1 MHAIISL
8 TSRIMARGTR
18 KWPGWSIGAPEGKLL
33 IVPSDI
39 LPTFLPT
46 CLVAGILAA
55 SSEIFRRRAC
65 EIWHLF
71 VYTFLEPQQL
81 PMSPF
86 LRQVNDAVR
95 MRHHTKNTTTKFW
108 AESWEYRG
116 PSDTD
121 SLQSFRRFLPTSFR
135 PPSDIAV
142 FLKAL
147 AFLPT
152 SFRNRIIFKDAQW
165 KTWIVP

>member
-1 MHAIISL
+1 MWRS
-8 TSRIMARGTR
+8 TP
-18 KWPGWSIGAPEGKLL
+18 KWPAWPIGVPEGKTL

-46 CLVAGILAA
+46 FIVVEMLAA
-55 SSEIFRRRAC
+55 SSKIFTRRAYK
-65 EIWHLF
+65 IWYHF
-71 VYTFLEPQQL
+71 ISAFLYPRQL
-81 PMSPF
+81 SMSPA
-86 LRQVNDAVR
+86 LVQVNDAVQ
-95 MRHHTKNTTTKFW
+95 MRHHPNQTTTKFW

-121 SLQSFRRFLPTSFR
+121 SIQSFRRFLPTSFR

>member
-1 MHAIISL
+1 MWRS
-8 TSRIMARGTR
+8 TR
-18 KWPGWSIGAPEGKLL
+18 KWPAWPIGAPEGKTL

-46 CLVAGILAA
+46 FIVVEMLAA
-55 SSEIFRRRAC
+55 SSNIFKRRAYK
-65 EIWHLF
+65 IWYHF
-71 VYTFLEPQQL
+71 VSTFLYPRQL
-81 PMSPF
+81 PMSRA
-86 LRQVNDAVR
+86 LMQVNDVMY
-95 MRHHTKNTTTKFW
+95 MRHHTKNTTTNFW